1 MEEGNALLQIIGL
14 LITVHVCARG
24 IDMMLAADSRYS
36 SAAGFARVVGALA
49 FLAGAG
55 LGLLLLVS
63 PSPQFPSP

>member
-1 MEEGNALLQIIGL
+1 MLQIIGL

-36 SAAGFARVVGALA
+36 SGAGFARVVGALA

-55 LGLLLLVS
+55 LGLMLLLT
-63 PSPQFPSP
+63 PSPRIPLP